1 MSLHE
6 NFEKAAADA
15 KSFAKRPSDDVLLQ
29 LYGLYKQAISGDNT
43 SEAPWA
49 IQFEAKAKW
58 DAWNANKG
66 ISQDEAKQKY
76 IDLVEQLRKEHS

>member
-43 SEAPWA
+43 SGTEEVFSS
-49 IQFEAKAKW
+49 QL
-58 DAWNANKG
+58 
-66 ISQDEAKQKY
+66 ISSCLTLPIKY
-76 IDLVEQLRKEHS
+76 DRGTLGHPVRSQG